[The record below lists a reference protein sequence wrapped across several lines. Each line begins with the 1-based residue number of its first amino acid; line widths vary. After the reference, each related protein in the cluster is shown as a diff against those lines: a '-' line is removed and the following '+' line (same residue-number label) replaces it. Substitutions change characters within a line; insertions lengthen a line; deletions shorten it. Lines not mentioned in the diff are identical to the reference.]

1 MNRNTNKNPHR
12 YDDMLDFPH
21 YQSSTRPHMSMANRA
36 AQFSPFAALTGYED
50 EVMETARLT
59 DEKIELSDTEKER
72 LDRKLR
78 FLSDH
83 LDERPTVCITHF
95 VPDMK
100 KTGGAYRT
108 DTGVIK
114 KIDSVGQKVIFYAAN
129 KISDG
134 RSICIDMIAEVNCE
148 LFRDVEFM

>member
-1 MNRNTNKNPHR
+1 MDKDPRR
-12 YDDMLDFPH
+12 YDDMLDLPH
-21 YQSSTRPHMSMANRA
+21 HQSSTRPHMSMANRA

-72 LDRKLR
+72 LDWKLR

-83 LDERPTVCITHF
+83 LDERPTVSITHF

-100 KTGGAYRT
+100 KAGGAYRT
-108 DTGVIK
+108 DTGVVK
-114 KIDSVGQKVIFYAAN
+114 RIDAIEQRVIFYAEN
-129 KISDG
+129 MISDG
-134 RSICIDMIAEVNCE
+134 RSICIDMIAEVNCG
-148 LFRDVEFM
+148 LFRDVDFA